1 MPCNLATDCVAIRL
15 GVEGDVLIN
24 TSVTCARVC
33 VRVFSGWSFAYG
45 RVARGGS
52 TIVTRTRQRM
62 STSGNYFTG
71 IFYGGLFSVDAPL
84 PCPRT
89 PGPGVSEL
97 FMWTR
102 AYWRRVNLTRVAV
115 RWEVL
120 SSCAR
125 ADREDHS
132 GHNLTV
138 GCIFGVSD
146 VFSSFCQ
153 SSLAKDP
160 SKHKIE
166 RHYTRGSLTSP

>member
-1 MPCNLATDCVAIRL
+1 MR
-15 GVEGDVLIN
+15 
-24 TSVTCARVC
+24 TCALVC

-84 PCPRT
+84 PCPRP

-97 FMWTR
+97 FMWMC
-102 AYWRRVNLTRVAV
+102 AYWRRVNLTRGAV

-120 SSCAR
+120 SSCAK
-125 ADREDHS
+125 AEREDQS
-132 GHNLTV
+132 GHNITV
-138 GCIFGVSD
+138 GYISWGIRRFLFVIS
-146 VFSSFCQ
+146 VFFS
-153 SSLAKDP
+153 
-160 SKHKIE
+160 E
-166 RHYTRGSLTSP
+166 RPVQTQKWATLYLRSTHVTLV

>member
-1 MPCNLATDCVAIRL
+1 MLKATCWLIRPWR
-15 GVEGDVLIN
+15 VR
-24 TSVTCARVC
+24 TCARVC

-84 PCPRT
+84 PCPRP

-97 FMWTR
+97 FMWTG
-102 AYWRRVNLTRVAV
+102 AYWRRVNLSAV

-125 ADREDHS
+125 AEHEDQS
-132 GHNLTV
+132 GHNITV
-138 GCIFGVSD
+138 GYIFGGIRRFLFVLS
-146 VFSSFCQ
+146 VFFS
-153 SSLAKDP
+153 
-160 SKHKIE
+160 E
-166 RHYTRGSLTSP
+166 RPIQTQNWATLYLRFTYVTLV